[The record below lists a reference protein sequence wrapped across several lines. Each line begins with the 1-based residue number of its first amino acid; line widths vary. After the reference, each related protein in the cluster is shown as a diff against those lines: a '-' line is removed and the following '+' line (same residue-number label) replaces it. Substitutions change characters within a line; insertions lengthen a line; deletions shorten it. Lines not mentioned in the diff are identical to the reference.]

1 MSTAHHEIPIA
12 APPTNSGEN
21 GYDTPAKPDTAV
33 LIAIGGVPLSAEV
46 TAYAEKLHHR
56 PLVLM
61 EIAPAQKVSLTSL
74 ENFTPDVQLGGPVHE
89 VPGNIRKFTEKT
101 YQSPTWQATE
111 NRALW
116 QQRTLEVAE
125 EYVTQHA
132 DGQKLAAEL
141 GIASLH
147 HLTPEQAVKFS
158 TEFVRSVSKYSSED
172 LGARSLTRAD
182 RTASFDLL
190 REGLRY
196 RGDPGWSGNG
206 VCRNIA
212 ANVKAVFDALKS
224 LQTEDTMLA
233 NTYCTIDIG
242 VDGDGYG
249 DKRDNPLHTN
259 LRAKDGHAWN
269 VFTTVGENGSAV
281 ITIADST
288 WALGTASTDRTME
301 RAGRFVD
308 ELFMMS
314 DDKSQAFDEL
324 THYYHRLA
332 RPTGKNTRAGDQTR
346 IQEFA
351 LTQYLWA
358 VRQMKETDIDTVT
371 PDVLLGVA
379 SRMSGRLDP
388 SEIEALYRC
397 DKASGGVETD
407 RVRNIVKRAFETNHY
422 DGSYLAD
429 RFVTPD
435 YEYQKFLF
443 DAIGEQNVL
452 KMADANSAFRIRAR
466 ELTHLLPPFDIDNPK
481 DAREL
486 MSLAERMGVHATNAK
501 EVVRGVNQR
510 ITLAAQRAG
519 LEQAVEAITAGRSP
533 YDLVKAA
540 PAILASLHKSTVNT

>member
-1 MSTAHHEIPIA
+1 MPIPRHETSIA

-33 LIAIGGVPLSAEV
+33 LIAIGGVPLSTEV
-46 TAYAEKLHHR
+46 ATHAEKIHHR

-61 EIAPAQKVSLTSL
+61 EIVPAQKVSLTSL
-74 ENFTPDVQLGGPVHE
+74 EHFTPDVQPGGLVRE
-89 VPGNIRKFTEKT
+89 VPANIRKFTEKT
-101 YQSPTWQATE
+101 YQSPTWQATK

-116 QQRTLEVAE
+116 QQRTFETAE
-125 EYVTQHA
+125 EYVTRHA

-141 GIASLH
+141 GITSLH

-190 REGLRY
+190 REGLQH
-196 RGDPGWSGNG
+196 RGDPGWAGNG

-224 LQTEDTMLA
+224 LQAEDTMLA
-233 NTYCTIDIG
+233 NTYCIIDMG

-249 DKRDNPLHTN
+249 DKRDNPLVTD
-259 LRAKDGHAWN
+259 LREKSGHAWN
-269 VFTTVGENGSAV
+269 IFTTVGENGSAV

-288 WALGTASTDRTME
+288 WALGTASADRTME

-314 DDKSQAFDEL
+314 SDKSQAFAEL
-324 THYYHRLA
+324 TYYYDTLA
-332 RPTGKNTRAGDQTR
+332 RSIGRNTRPEDQTR

-351 LTQYLWA
+351 LTQYLQA
-358 VRQMKETDIDTVT
+358 VRQMKETDIDTPT
-371 PDVLLGVA
+371 PSVLLGVA
-379 SRMSGRLDP
+379 YRASGRLDP

-397 DKASGGVETD
+397 DKAAGGVEAD
-407 RVRNIVKRAFETNHY
+407 RVRAIAKRAFETNHY
-422 DGSYLAD
+422 KGSYLAH
-429 RFVTPD
+429 RFVAAD
-435 YEYQKFLF
+435 DGYQRFLF
-443 DAIGEQNVL
+443 DAIGEQNML
-452 KMADANSAFRIRAR
+452 KMADTNSAFRARAR
-466 ELTHLLPPFDIDNPK
+466 ELTDILPPFNIDEPK

-486 MSLAERMGVHATNAK
+486 MSLAERVGVHAANVK
-501 EVVRGVNQR
+501 EAVREVNKR
-510 ITLAAQRAG
+510 IAWTAQRAG
-519 LEQAVEAITAGRSP
+519 LERAVEGITAGRNP

-540 PAILASLHKSTVNT
+540 PAILASLHKGK